1 MTHRTVIC
9 ALLVGVVG
17 VALACGQV
25 TQRSDLAADSTPVSP
40 PAPIVVPSP
49 SPTAPAVQTVEDAE
63 ESSAAIVASID
74 KETVPTQDVA
84 LPADK
89 PAPRN
94 ESPVE
99 TEPKV
104 STGPPEALL
113 TRRYVRGPT
122 TLDERI
128 FKADAIALVEFERV
142 IATSRPFSDLIT
154 FTGTRHLA
162 YLDLVFRVE
171 ETLKGSALPS
181 PISVEVAVVPQYN
194 REAGETYHFATAS
207 EAVQS
212 ASAWSLANPETFSG
226 DSVVFL
232 KTLAN
237 SNPVRDISSRPS
249 IEHTR
254 YVFVGESSSDGFI
267 AGYQDSVTL
276 NGDNKVALPLTG
288 AGSGEARTLYLDNP
302 SDESEAPTMNL
313 SDLKTRITAVGNL
326 LDDSVEGH
334 KECLLWKFVEE
345 RSGRPRLPEFIQV
358 STMEVDSGQPAGS
371 RLYTISGQNVGGYS
385 KHFAE
390 GPDGDLFTMP
400 NSDDDTD
407 PANGYSANLRNT
419 RPLPA
424 GQYVIHMGRQ
434 FGLSLP
440 CNHVSQVR
448 RKLTVNA
455 VSPEGTLHQLF
466 FDPVNVGS
474 GVAADATNG
483 VLKPSSFTGANGA
496 SASIEGISY
505 ESSTVRVEVTPD
517 DALDDHIVDFIELDG
532 TVSLSLDDADAT
544 VDAANDTLSWS
555 VSSEPW
561 EDGDKLMVR
570 IREAR

>member
-49 SPTAPAVQTVEDAE
+49 SPTAPAVQTEEDSE
-63 ESSAAIVASID
+63 ESPVASVASID
-74 KETVPTQDVA
+74 KESVPTQDVV
-84 LPADK
+84 LPADTL
-89 PAPRN
+89 ATQD
-94 ESPVE
+94 E
-99 TEPKV
+99 TLLDTKSRV
-104 STGPPEALL
+104 VAGPPEALL
-113 TRRYVRGPT
+113 TRRFVRGPT

-128 FKADAIALVEFERV
+128 FKADAIALGEFERV
-142 IATSRPFSDLIT
+142 IATSRPFSDVT

-171 ETLKGSALPS
+171 ETLKGSTLPS
-181 PISVEVAVVPQYN
+181 RISVEVEVVPQYN
-194 REAGETYHFATAS
+194 FEAGETYHFATGS
-207 EAVQS
+207 EAEQS

-226 DSVVFL
+226 YFVVFL

-237 SNPVRDISSRPS
+237 SNPVMDISSRPS

-254 YVFVGESSSDGFI
+254 YVFVGESSVDGFI
-267 AGYQDSVTL
+267 AGYRDSVTL

-302 SDESEAPTMNL
+302 SDESEASTMKL
-313 SDLKTRITAVGNL
+313 SDLKTRIVTVGNM
-326 LDDSVEGH
+326 LDDSIEGH

-345 RSGRPRLPEFIQV
+345 RSSRPRLPEFIQV
-358 STMEVDSGQPAGS
+358 STMEVDSGQPSGS
-371 RLYTISGQNVGGYS
+371 RLYTFSGQNVGGYS
-385 KHFAE
+385 RHFAE
-390 GPDGDLFTMP
+390 GPDGDLFTIP

-424 GQYVIHMGRQ
+424 GQYVIHTGRQ
-434 FGLSLP
+434 FGIAQP

-455 VSPEGTLHQLF
+455 VSPEGTLHELF
-466 FDPVNVGS
+466 FDPVAVGS

-517 DALDDHIVDFIELDG
+517 DALAGHIVDIIELDG

-544 VDAANDTLSWS
+544 VDVANDTLSWS
-555 VSSEPW
+555 VSSQPW

>member
-94 ESPVE
+94 ETPVE

-128 FKADAIALVEFERV
+128 FKADAIALVELEQ
-142 IATSRPFSDLIT
+142 ATPTSRS
-154 FTGTRHLA
+154 FTDQSFAGTR
-162 YLDLVFRVE
+162 YIPFLDVVFRVE
-171 ETLKGSALPS
+171 ETLEGSALPS
-181 PISVEVAVVPQYN
+181 RISVEIKVLPEYD
-194 REAGETYHFATAS
+194 REAGGTFHFATAS
-207 EAVQS
+207 EAEQS
-212 ASAWSLANPETFSG
+212 ARAWTLANPETFSG
-226 DSVVFL
+226 DSAVFL

-237 SNPVRDISSRPS
+237 SDPVWDITRPAS
-249 IEHTR
+249 EYTR
-254 YVFVGESSSDGFI
+254 YVFVGESSADGFI
-267 AGYQDSVTL
+267 ASFKDSVTL

-302 SDESEAPTMNL
+302 SDESEASTMKL
-313 SDLKTRITAVGNL
+313 SDLKTRIVTVGNM
-326 LDDSVEGH
+326 LDDSIEGH

-345 RSGRPRLPEFIQV
+345 RSSRPRLPEFIQV
-358 STMEVDSGQPAGS
+358 STMEVDSGQPSGS
-371 RLYTISGQNVGGYS
+371 RLYTFSGQNVGGYS
-385 KHFAE
+385 RHFAE
-390 GPDGDLFTMP
+390 GPDGDLFTIP

-424 GQYVIHMGRQ
+424 GQYVIHTGRQ
-434 FGLSLP
+434 FGIAQP

-455 VSPEGTLHQLF
+455 VSPEGTLHELF
-466 FDPVNVGS
+466 FDPVAVGS

-517 DALDDHIVDFIELDG
+517 DALDGHIVDIIELDG
-532 TVSLSLDDADAT
+532 TVSLSLDAFDAT
-544 VDAANDTLSWS
+544 VDAANGTLSWS
-555 VSSEPW
+555 VSSQPW
-561 EDGDKLMVR
+561 DDGDTLMVR
-570 IREAR
+570 IREASP